1 MLISSRSMAVCD
13 VVVVGSY
20 PPVPGPG
27 TAATLAAVRRA
38 WDESLD
44 VRVVSF
50 RTGAADL
57 VVPVAGPMA
66 GWRLEQVRRHYGG
79 PARMVLVVQAG
90 VPFIDPRYTRQVAT
104 AVGLAIAL
112 RRFERSTLVVGED
125 PDLLPVCFGAI
136 AGAVDEVVVGTERAA
151 AALAARYGL
160 RPEAVTV
167 EEVDPYPLLPAGV
180 ELEIGG
186 LYRPRALAGITL
198 VEMPAGTLVHRLRAR
213 GRLSRSALTR
223 RLRGR

>member
-1 MLISSRSMAVCD
+1 MAVCD

-57 VVPVAGPMA
+57 VVPVAGPLA
-66 GWRLEQVRRHYGG
+66 GWRVEQVRRHYGG
-79 PARMVLVVQAG
+79 PSRLVLVVQKG
-90 VPFIDPRYTRQVAT
+90 VPFTDLRYSQQAAT
-104 AVGLAIAL
+104 AAGLAIAL

-125 PDLLPVCFGAI
+125 PDLFPLCFGLV
-136 AGAVDEVVVGTERAA
+136 AGAVDEVVVGTESAA
-151 AALAARYGL
+151 AALAKRYGL
-160 RPEAVTV
+160 RPGTVTV
-167 EEVDPYPLLPAGV
+167 EDVDPYPLLPAGV
-180 ELEIGG
+180 ELETGG

-198 VEMPAGTLVHRLRAR
+198 VEMPPGTLVGRARAR
-213 GRLSRSALTR
+213 GRLTRSALTR